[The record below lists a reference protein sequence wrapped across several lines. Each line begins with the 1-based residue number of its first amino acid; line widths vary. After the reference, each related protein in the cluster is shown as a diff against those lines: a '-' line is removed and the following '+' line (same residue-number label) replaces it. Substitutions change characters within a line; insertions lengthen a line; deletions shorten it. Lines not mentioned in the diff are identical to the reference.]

1 MTKRLNSKH
10 KVDRRLKV
18 NLWGRPKSPF
28 NTRAYGPGQHGQTR
42 SSKPSDYGIQL
53 QAKQKLKAYYG
64 NINERQFRNIY
75 KKAVMLKGDT
85 GENLIGLLER
95 RLDAVIY
102 RAKFATTIFSAR
114 QLINH
119 GHVKVNGKK
128 VNIGSYL
135 VKEEDSIEIR
145 DKSKQLAIVDI
156 ALANKE
162 RETPEYIQMDEKNKK
177 LKAYYGNI
185 NERQFR
191 NIYKKASM
199 LKGDT
204 SENLIGLLERRLDAV
219 IYRAKFA
226 TTIFSARQLINHGH
240 VKVNGKKVNISSYSV
255 KEEDSIEIRDKS
267 KQLAIIDIALAS
279 KERDTPEYIQLDQKN
294 KKFKFV
300 RIPKFEE
307 VPYPIVMEPNLV
319 IEYYSR

>member
-28 NTRAYGPGQHGQTR
+28 NKRAYGPGQHGQTK

-64 NINERQFRNIY
+64 NMNEKQFRNIY
-75 KKAVMLKGDT
+75 KKANMLKGDT
-85 GENLIGLLER
+85 SENLIGLLEK

-102 RAKFATTIFSAR
+102 RAKFSTTIFSAR

-128 VNIGSYL
+128 VNI
-135 VKEEDSIEIR
+135 
-145 DKSKQLAIVDI
+145 A
-156 ALANKE
+156 
-162 RETPEYIQMDEKNKK
+162 
-177 LKAYYGNI
+177 
-185 NERQFR
+185 
-191 NIYKKASM
+191 
-199 LKGDT
+199 
-204 SENLIGLLERRLDAV
+204 
-219 IYRAKFA
+219 
-226 TTIFSARQLINHGH
+226 
-240 VKVNGKKVNISSYSV
+240 SYSV
-255 KEEDSIEIRDKS
+255 KEEDQIEIRDKS

-279 KERDTPEYIQLDQKN
+279 KERETPEYLQVDEKN
-294 KKFKFV
+294 RKIKFV
-300 RIPKFEE
+300 RTPKFEE
-307 VPYPIVMEPNLV
+307 VPYPVVMEPNLV